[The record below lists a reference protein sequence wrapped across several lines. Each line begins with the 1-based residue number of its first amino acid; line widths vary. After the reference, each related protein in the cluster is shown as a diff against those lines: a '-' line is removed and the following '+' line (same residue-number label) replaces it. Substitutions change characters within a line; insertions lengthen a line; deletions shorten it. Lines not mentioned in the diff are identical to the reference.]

1 VNSTSEDTTVD
12 AVVIGAGHHGLVA
25 AAMLADAGWD
35 VVVLEAQSTPG
46 GAVRSAELTPGYTTD
61 LFSAFYPLSVS
72 SPALRDLHLED
83 HGLRWTRAP
92 VVVGHPRS
100 ADDTQAPV
108 IHPDRD
114 RTAAELDEYSPGE
127 GANWLRVT
135 EEWAAVKRGVL
146 DALFAPFPPVK
157 GPMRLVRALGTS
169 GALRLAHQLLLPAT
183 VLGEK
188 LFVGDAARTLLMGN
202 AMHADIP
209 LDAPGSGVMGY
220 IMTMLAQDA
229 GFPVPVGGAGELT
242 AALVRRAE
250 SAGAQVQCGQPVDR
264 IEVRGSRAVGVRTT
278 DGRRHGARRAVIADV
293 SAPQLFDVLLP
304 PEAISSGLARSMEH
318 FVWDTPVVKVNYA
331 LDAPIPWRSPNL
343 SRAGT
348 VHVGADGRG
357 LIRWMADLTSGTV
370 PKRPFMLFGQM
381 TTADAT
387 RSPHGTES
395 AWAYTHLPRRVA
407 DRASAEEVA
416 AAVDRTLEEH
426 APGFSE
432 HIVGRHLQT
441 PGDLESDDANL
452 HLGAVNGGTSALFQ
466 QLVFR
471 PFPGFGRPDTPI
483 EALFLGSA
491 AVPPGG
497 GVHGMCGRNAARAA
511 LASDGARGWPRRS
524 VNRKVI
530 TLLTK

>member
-1 VNSTSEDTTVD
+1 MNSRTEESTVD

-35 VVVLEAQSTPG
+35 VVVLEAQPTPG
-46 GAVRSAELTPGYTTD
+46 GAVRSAELTPGYTAD

-72 SPALRDLHLED
+72 SPALRELHLEE

-100 ADDTQAPV
+100 ASDTQAPV
-108 IHPDRD
+108 IYPDRQ
-114 RTAAELDEYSPGE
+114 RTAEELDEHCPGD

-135 EEWAAVKRGVL
+135 DEWATVKQGVL

-157 GPMRLVRALGTS
+157 GPMRLVRALGTA

-183 VLGEK
+183 VLGEE
-188 LFVGDAARTLLMGN
+188 LFAGDAARTLLMGN

-250 SAGAQVQCGQPVDR
+250 SAGAQVQCGQPVEL
-264 IEVRGSRAVGVRTT
+264 IEVRGSRAVGVRTAG
-278 DGRRHGARRAVIADV
+278 GRRYRARRAVVADV
-293 SAPQLFDVLLP
+293 SAPQLFEVLLP
-304 PEAISSGLARSMEH
+304 PEAISPGLARSMAH
-318 FVWDTPVVKVNYA
+318 FVWDTPVVKINYA

-343 SRAGT
+343 NSVGT
-348 VHVGADGRG
+348 VHVGADSRG
-357 LIRWMADLTSGTV
+357 LIQWMADLASGTV
-370 PKRPFMLFGQM
+370 PHKPFMLFGQM

-395 AWAYTHLPRRVA
+395 AWAYTHLPRNVA
-407 DRASAEEVA
+407 DRASAEKVA

-426 APGFSE
+426 APGFSG
-432 HIVGRHLQT
+432 HIVDRHLQA
-441 PGDLESDDANL
+441 PGDLEGDDANL
-452 HLGAVNGGTSALFQ
+452 HRGAVNGGTSALFQ
-466 QLVFR
+466 QLIFR
-471 PFPGFGRPDTPI
+471 PYPGFGRPDTPV
-483 EALFLGSA
+483 EGLFLGSA
-491 AVPPGG
+491 SAPPGG

-524 VNRKVI
+524 INRKVMA
-530 TLLTK
+530 LLTK

>member
-1 VNSTSEDTTVD
+1 VNSTSEGATVD

-35 VVVLEAQSTPG
+35 VMVLEAQPTPG

-72 SPALRDLHLED
+72 SPALQDLQLED
-83 HGLRWTRAP
+83 HGLRWTSAP
-92 VVVGHPRS
+92 AVVGHPRS
-100 ADDTQAPV
+100 ATDTQAPM
-108 IHPDRD
+108 IHPDRE
-114 RTAAELDEYSPGE
+114 RTAAELDEHCPGD

-135 EEWAAVKRGVL
+135 EEWAQVKQGVL

-188 LFVGDAARTLLMGN
+188 LFLGDAARTLLMGN

-242 AALVRRAE
+242 AALVRRAQ
-250 SAGAQVQCGQPVDR
+250 SAGAQVECGQPVEHID
-264 IEVRGSRAVGVRTT
+264 VQGNRAVGVRTAG
-278 DGRRHGARRAVIADV
+278 GRRYRVRRAVIADV
-293 SAPQLFDVLLP
+293 SAPQLFQVLLP
-304 PEAISSGLARSMEH
+304 REVISPGLSRSMEH

-343 SRAGT
+343 NSAGT
-348 VHVGADGRG
+348 VHVGADAKG
-357 LIRWMADLTSGTV
+357 LIRWMADLTAGTV
-370 PKRPFMLFGQM
+370 PDKPFMLFGQM
-381 TTADAT
+381 TTADPS

-395 AWAYTHLPRRVA
+395 AWAYTHLPRNVA
-407 DRASAEEVA
+407 DRESAEQVA

-426 APGFSE
+426 APGFGA
-432 HIVGRHLQT
+432 HVVGRHLQA
-441 PGDLESDDANL
+441 PGDLQSSDANL

-466 QLVFR
+466 QLIFR

-483 EALFLGSA
+483 ERLYLGSA
-491 AVPPGG
+491 AIPPGG

-511 LASDGARGWPRRS
+511 LAGDGARGWPRRA
-524 VNRKVI
+524 VNRRVLS
-530 TLLTK
+530 LLTK